1 MSILFLSALVNCDLG
16 VRESCIRDCTLNGK
30 MDGDSSEDDGLGFN
44 EKSAL
49 DLGNGEG
56 VSSSAIADEVVP
68 DRMVTDVHN
77 AVDAF
82 NSPDVHVDGMKPATR
97 LEMTNFQYS
106 GSEGSDRVA
115 ERRDVGPSRGFER
128 LCSAFV
134 SSALSRGEGGPDYV
148 NVLRQMEKSLLRAPS
163 SMIETERF
171 FLAHADRSQS
181 RESHKSV
188 CIGEANR
195 GCDTMQHKRA
205 KILEHSQEC
214 NYSAMTSSGSGMPAS
229 PLDAGQNL
237 SHCMSVSTETEMHMF
252 LNSPFDETR
261 IHMGCGRAG
270 GNDDEDENGC
280 SKAEEYEVKMDLTD
294 DLLHM
299 VFSFLDHI
307 SLCSAARV
315 CRQWRAASA
324 HEDFWRRLD
333 FRNLNIAPLQF
344 ADMCNRY
351 PNVTEVDIFG
361 TRAVET
367 LAQKALNS
375 LRSLEVL
382 TLGRGHFGD
391 AFFHALIDCPFLSNL
406 DISESLL
413 GNGIQEIPVCHD
425 RLHHL
430 SMTKCRVS
438 RLSIRC
444 PQLETLSLKRT
455 NMTHAILS
463 CPQLKELNIAFCNK
477 LSDAGIRSIATSC
490 TMLTSLDISN
500 CSPVTDE
507 TLREIALACPNLH
520 VLDASYCP
528 NISLES
534 VRLPLLTDLNLR
546 NCEGINSGS
555 MTSLSYCYMLEE
567 LQLDFCWILTSV
579 SLDLPR
585 LRSISLVHC
594 RRFVDLNLR
603 CPSLSSI
610 TICNCPV
617 LNRITI
623 TSNAL
628 QKLVLQKQE
637 SLASVHLQC
646 QVLQEVDLSE
656 CESLKNSI
664 CDVFSD
670 GGGCPM
676 LKSLVLDSC
685 ESLTKVGLRSTSLI
699 SLSLVGCRG
708 MKSLELCCPNLQHVF
723 LDGCDHLEDASFC
736 PVGLTSLNLGIC
748 PKLVKLQLEAPQM
761 TILELKGCGVLS
773 QAAINCPN
781 LISLDASFCSQLQD
795 DCLSAT
801 TASCPYVESLI
812 LMSCPSV
819 GADGLSSLCRLP
831 NLTLLDLSYTFLTN
845 LQPVFDSCTQLEVL
859 KLQACK
865 YLVNSSLD
873 ALHKR
878 GALPALR
885 ELDLSYGSI
894 CQSAIEELLSSCT
907 NLTHV
912 SLNGC
917 ANMHDLDWSSGV
929 DQCFQLKSAD
939 ESLHLP
945 NALGNDI
952 ETSEEHVQTS
962 EEHVRLLQNLNCV
975 GCPNIKK
982 VVIPSSACCVH
993 LSSLNLSLS
1002 ANLKEVNLSCCN
1014 LSFLNLSNCCSLEI
1028 LVLDCPRLTS
1038 LLLQSCGIE
1047 EKVLEDAISHC
1058 NMLETLDIRFCPKI
1072 TGVGNIRLV
1081 CPSLKRLF
1089 SSLWP

>member
-1 MSILFLSALVNCDLG
+1 MSIIFLSAHVNCNLG
-16 VRESCIRDCTLNGK
+16 VRGSCVRDCALNGK
-30 MDGDSSEDDGLGFN
+30 MDGDSSEDDGLGLN
-44 EKSAL
+44 GKRPL
-49 DLGNGEG
+49 NLVNGEG
-56 VSSSAIADEVVP
+56 VSSSANVDEVSP
-68 DRMVTDVHN
+68 DRMVAAGSN

-82 NSPDVHVDGMKPATR
+82 ISPDVHIDGRQPGSR
-97 LEMTNFQYS
+97 FEMTNFESS
-106 GSEGSDRVA
+106 GNDGLDGVT
-115 ERRDVGPSRGFER
+115 ERQDVGPSRGFES
-128 LCSAFV
+128 LCSGFV
-134 SSALSRGEGGPDYV
+134 SSTFSRGEGGPDYL
-148 NVLRQMEKSLLRAPS
+148 NVLRQMEKSLLRTPGPV
-163 SMIETERF
+163 METESV
-171 FLAHADRSQS
+171 FLAKADRSQS
-181 RESHKSV
+181 RVSHKSA
-188 CIGEANR
+188 CIGEAER

-205 KILEHSQEC
+205 KIIGHSQTC
-214 NYSAMTSSGSGMPAS
+214 TYSALAPAGSEMSAS
-229 PLDAGQNL
+229 PCDAGQNL
-237 SHCMSVSTETEMHMF
+237 SQFVPVSTETQMHML
-252 LNSPFDETR
+252 LNPPSGEIRSP
-261 IHMGCGRAG
+261 ISCGCGG
-270 GNDDEDENGC
+270 GNVEEDENDW
-280 SKAEEYEVKMDLTD
+280 SKVEECEVKMDLTD

-299 VFSFLDHI
+299 VFSFLDRI
-307 SLCSAARV
+307 SLCCAARV

-324 HEDFWRRLD
+324 HEDFWRHLD
-333 FRNLNIAPLQF
+333 FINLNITPLQF
-344 ADMCNRY
+344 ADMCDRY
-351 PNVTEVDIFG
+351 PNVTEVNILG
-361 TRAVET
+361 TPAVET

-391 AFFHALIDCPFLSNL
+391 AFFHALIDCPFLRKL
-406 DISESLL
+406 DISESNI

-425 RLHHL
+425 RLHYL

-534 VRLPLLTDLNLR
+534 VRLPLLTNLNLC

-555 MTSLSYCYMLEE
+555 MTSLSYCYMLED
-567 LQLDFCWILTSV
+567 LQLDFCWLLTSV

-594 RRFVDLNLR
+594 RRFVDLDLR
-603 CPSLSSI
+603 CPSLSSV

-617 LNRITI
+617 LSRISI

-637 SLASVHLQC
+637 SLSSVHLQC
-646 QVLQEVDLSE
+646 QILQEVDLSE

-685 ESLTKVGLRSTSLI
+685 ESLTKIALRSTSLV

-708 MKSLELCCPNLQHVF
+708 MKSLDLCCPDLQHVF
-723 LDGCDHLEDASFC
+723 LDGCDHLEDASFF

-748 PKLVKLQLEAPQM
+748 PKLMTLQLEAPQM

-773 QAAINCPN
+773 QAAIDCPN

-801 TASCPYVESLI
+801 AASCPYVESLI

-819 GADGLSSLCRLP
+819 GPDGLSSLCRLP
-831 NLTLLDLSYTFLTN
+831 NLTVLDLSYTFLTN
-845 LQPVFDSCTQLEVL
+845 LQPVFDSCTQLKVL

-894 CQSAIEELLSSCT
+894 CQSSIEKLLSSCT

-917 ANMHDLDWSSGV
+917 ANMHDLDWGSGI
-929 DQCFQLKSAD
+929 DRCFQLTNAD
-939 ESLHLP
+939 ESPHLP
-945 NALGNDI
+945 NDFANDI
-952 ETSEEHVQTS
+952 KASEEHVNAS
-962 EEHVRLLQNLNCV
+962 EPHVRLLQNLNCV

-982 VVIPSSACCVH
+982 VVLPSSACCIH

-1047 EKVLEDAISHC
+1047 EQVLEDAISHC
-1058 NMLETLDIRFCPKI
+1058 TMLETLDIRFCPK
-1072 TGVGNIRLV
+1072 V
-1081 CPSLKRLF
+1081 
-1089 SSLWP
+1089 